1 MKFIECKNCS
11 EEQNYECMN
20 KANSECNGNWGG
32 KWGDGGCLTNNKK
45 LIDKQIKEIND
56 ETMASSTNTTSTR

>member
-1 MKFIECKNCS
+1 MEFIECKNCS

-20 KANSECNGNWGG
+20 KANSECNGQWGG

-45 LIDKQIKEIND
+45 LIEEHLKE
-56 ETMASSTNTTSTR
+56 R